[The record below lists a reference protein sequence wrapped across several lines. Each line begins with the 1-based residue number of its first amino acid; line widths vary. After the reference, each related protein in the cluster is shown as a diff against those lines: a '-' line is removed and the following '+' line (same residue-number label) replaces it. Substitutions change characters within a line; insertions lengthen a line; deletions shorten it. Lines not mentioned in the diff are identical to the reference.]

1 MRRLALLAILA
12 GSCTMQGAA
21 PSTPPDAATTR
32 PTTTNPAEATT
43 DPMGLTCW
51 SAPAVGEPG
60 EIRLVDVT
68 ESTGL
73 VAPLTGMYGHAAIW
87 TDTDSNGRAD
97 LYVGTYADR
106 PSEDYARRGATGP
119 SPDRLLLWDGDG
131 FELGADIPEARSRS
145 SGGASADFDGD
156 GDLDLV
162 VSRNMTRRSEDMAP
176 TQIYE
181 NVDGVLRVVA
191 ESGIPERLGGR
202 SVAVLDQDQDGM
214 LDLFVAEDRHTGGES
229 VLLRN
234 RGGLRFEE
242 VEAGLP
248 DGVHGLGVVA
258 ADFDVDGLQDLFVAG
273 SNRLF
278 LSDGPGRFE
287 EAGGDVFDW
296 DPLGEED
303 DVAGASAADVNRDG
317 LLDLAVGHHFN
328 STVENGKRVAVRL
341 YLNLGEGMFRDVT
354 EPAGLVPLPTK
365 GPHVGLND
373 LNNDGWPDLLTSASS
388 GAGPAIFM
396 HQGVEDGVPRFSAP
410 ERLGEHYWVGSP
422 TVDYDHDGRLDVFLL
437 EWEPALP
444 SLLLRNE
451 TAGGNWLQV
460 SVGPEHGHGVGWRVE
475 VHDDNGLI
483 GAREITVT
491 QGYASGVLPVA
502 HFGLGPADDVTVRLV
517 PPGAAPITIDHVTA
531 NQHLRWPAGCS

>member
-12 GSCTMQGAA
+12 CSCAMQGAV
-21 PSTPPDAATTR
+21 PSTPTDPDTR
-32 PTTTNPAEATT
+32 PTTTDSAEATPVT
-43 DPMGLTCW
+43 KGLTCW
-51 SAPAVGEPG
+51 SAPAAGEPG

-68 ESTGL
+68 EETGL
-73 VAPLTGMYGHAAIW
+73 VTPLTGMYGHAAIW
-87 TDTDSNGRAD
+87 TDSDSDDRAD

-106 PSEDYARRGATGP
+106 PSEDYAQRGATGP

-131 FELGADIPEARSRS
+131 FDLENDMPEARSRS
-145 SGGASADFDGD
+145 SGGASADLDGD

-162 VSRNMTRRSEDMAP
+162 VSRNMTRRSDDMAP

-191 ESGIPERLGGR
+191 DSGVPEKLGGR
-202 SVAVLDQDQDGM
+202 SVAILDQDRDGM
-214 LDLFVAEDRHTGGES
+214 LDLFVAEDRYTGGES

-234 RGGLRFEE
+234 EGGLRFEE
-242 VEAGLP
+242 VDAGLP
-248 DGVHGLGVVA
+248 GGIDGLGVVA
-258 ADFDVDGLQDLFVAG
+258 ADFDLDGLQDIFVAG

-278 LSDGPGRFE
+278 LSDGPGQFE

-296 DPLGEED
+296 EPLGEED

-341 YLNLGEGMFRDVT
+341 YLNLGEGEFRDVT
-354 EPAGLVPLPTK
+354 EAAGLVPLPTK

-373 LNNDGWPDLLTSASS
+373 FDNDGWPDLLTSASS
-388 GAGPAIFM
+388 EAGPAIFM
-396 HQGVEDGVPRFSAP
+396 HQGVKDGIPHFSAP
-410 ERLGEHYWVGSP
+410 ERLGEHYWVAAP
-422 TVDYDHDGRLDVFLL
+422 TVDYDRDGRLDVFLL

-451 TAGGNWLQV
+451 TAGGNWLEV
-460 SVGPEHGHGVGWRVE
+460 SVGPEHDHGIGWRVE
-475 VHDDNGLI
+475 VHEDGVLI
-483 GAREITVT
+483 GAREIT
-491 QGYASGVLPVA
+491 G
-502 HFGLGPADDVTVRLV
+502 R
-517 PPGAAPITIDHVTA
+517 
-531 NQHLRWPAGCS
+531 